1 MERGTNTHEHLSQL
15 VLPSPHPDQSILF
28 TYYLH
33 QEREYHSAGRACP
46 ELVEGGRGWGRTR
59 LYSLLMSTH
68 KIATSTLWQLTSQAI
83 TMVIGI
89 LGIKLTTIALSREL
103 VGNYQTV
110 YSYLQIF
117 GILADFG
124 LYAVSLRELSRATD
138 RALTFGTLFLLRA
151 VITCI
156 SLGVAI
162 VFAWVLPS
170 FRGTPLPLG
179 ITIAALVPFF
189 TLLAG
194 MFRTLFQVEYRM
206 HFVFVS
212 EVLGKIVP
220 VLLMAGAVF
229 LGVKG
234 EQSVS
239 LYYYFLGFGGAGS
252 LLLFLLSLWFARPL
266 FKAELVLSQS
276 KQPTSRGLL
285 GVCLGLPKLYQAEI
299 WRILRLATPYG
310 LAFLATTI
318 YRQSDVTLIA
328 MLRPDYD
335 LQNASYGVALRIA
348 EVGFLLPT
356 LVLNSA
362 LPILSEKKESDPS
375 RASFLGNILLTL
387 LTLGSIAS
395 LCSYFFSRPLMLL
408 LTNEN
413 YLSTASL
420 AGADTALQ
428 LLSFP
433 MFLGMIITFCF
444 YLLLILHSWRM
455 LLIFTS
461 GAALLSVLLNLFL
474 IPLFGFTG
482 AAMTQIAVHI
492 LLAIG
497 LSGLTIYKVAV
508 YLPFASFARW
518 FAMSISLGFLLF
530 LTADYLQGT
539 LSTLI
544 GGVLA
549 LFAALLLAWV
559 FGVLP
564 NSTKAL
570 WRRERGI

>member
-170 FRGTPLPLG
+170 FRGTPLLLG

-252 LLLFLLSLWFARPL
+252 LLLFLLSLWFAR
-266 FKAELVLSQS
+266 
-276 KQPTSRGLL
+276 GLL
-285 GVCLGLPKLYQAEI
+285 KVYPGLPYLRQEEF

-508 YLPFASFARW
+508 YLPFSRFARW
-518 FAMSISLGFLLF
+518 FAMSISLGFLLW
-530 LTADYLQGT
+530 LTADFLRGT

-549 LFAALLLAWV
+549 LFAALLLAWI

-564 NSTKAL
+564 HSTKAL
-570 WRRERGI
+570 WRRENGI